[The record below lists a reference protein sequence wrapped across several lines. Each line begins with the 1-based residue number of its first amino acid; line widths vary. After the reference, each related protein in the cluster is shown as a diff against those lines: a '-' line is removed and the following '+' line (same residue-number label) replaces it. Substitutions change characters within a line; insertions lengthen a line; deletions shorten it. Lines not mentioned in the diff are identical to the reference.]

1 MAILVKVLTVY
12 GEERE
17 LYIRLNNTEVSN
29 HGVKSTALFR
39 GFLSKDAFDA
49 GSHFMFEKQVEFNAN
64 VTGQIWM
71 QAYAVLKEDI
81 GGVDA

>member
-1 MAILVKVLTVY
+1 MAILATVLTVY

-49 GSHFMFEKQVEFNAN
+49 GSHFMFEKQVEFTAN
-64 VTGQIWM
+64 VSEPIWE
-71 QAYAVLKEDI
+71 QAYTVFKKEF
-81 GGVDA
+81 GGIDV